1 MYFKRILDINR
12 EKHTMNLQHNINK
25 FKSAMKIN
33 KLSEDSDLSV
43 SNDHLSSCL
52 NDIADNQNKDAF
64 KTVFKHFA
72 PRLKSYLI
80 KLGAVDNQAE
90 EVIQEVMIAV
100 WTKSA
105 SYDKTKSSV
114 GTWIYTIARNKRID
128 KIRKEKRHYLSES
141 DEGLEIPV
149 ESTQEN
155 EIFSNEISFK
165 LKKYINN
172 LPKEQGKLL
181 KLSYFYDKTHADI
194 SEELNIPLGT
204 VKSRIRLALTKMRH
218 LVEIN

>member
-1 MYFKRILDINR
+1 
-12 EKHTMNLQHNINK
+12 MNLQYNINK
-25 FKSAMKIN
+25 FKPAMKIN
-33 KLSEDSDLSV
+33 KLSGDNDFPV

-52 NDIADNQNKDAF
+52 LDIAENQNKNAF

-72 PRLKSYLI
+72 PRLESYLI
-80 KLGAVDNQAE
+80 KLGAVDTQAE

-105 SYDKTKSSV
+105 TYDSNKSSV
-114 GTWIYTIARNKRID
+114 STWVYTIARNKRID

-149 ESTQEN
+149 DSTQEK
-155 EIFSNEISFK
+155 EIFSAQISNT
-165 LKKYINN
+165 LKKYMAS
-172 LPKEQGKLL
+172 LPDEQSKLL
-181 KLSYFYDKTHADI
+181 KLSYFYNKTHADI

>member
-1 MYFKRILDINR
+1 MK
-12 EKHTMNLQHNINK
+12 LQYNINN
-25 FKSAMKIN
+25 FNTAMKIN
-33 KLSEDSDLSV
+33 KLSVDNSFPV
-43 SNDHLSSCL
+43 SNDHLSDCL
-52 NDIADNQNKDAF
+52 QDIAENQSKDAF
-64 KTVFKHFA
+64 KIIFKYFA

-80 KLGAVDNQAE
+80 KLGAIDSQAE

-149 ESTQEN
+149 ESTQEK
-155 EIFSNEISFK
+155 EIFSSEISVK
-165 LKKYINN
+165 LKNYIDN
-172 LPKEQGKLL
+172 LPKEQGRLL

>member
-1 MYFKRILDINR
+1 
-12 EKHTMNLQHNINK
+12 MNLQYNIKKIN
-25 FKSAMKIN
+25 SAMKAN
-33 KLSEDSDLSV
+33 KLPEATDASVLNIQLSE
-43 SNDHLSSCL
+43 CL
-52 NDIADNQNKDAF
+52 NDIAENQNKASFQTIF
-64 KTVFKHFA
+64 KYFA

-80 KLGAVDNQAE
+80 KLGALENQAE

-105 SYDKTKSSV
+105 SYNKEKSSV

-128 KIRKEKRHYLSES
+128 KIRKEKRHYLTES

-149 ESTQEN
+149 QSTQES
-155 EIFSNEISFK
+155 EILSSQLSVK
-165 LKKYINN
+165 LKKYIEN
-172 LPKEQGKLL
+172 LPKEQGDLL
-181 KLSYFYDKTHADI
+181 KLSYFYDKTHVDI

>member
-1 MYFKRILDINR
+1 MK
-12 EKHTMNLQHNINK
+12 LQYNINN
-25 FKSAMKIN
+25 FNTAMKIN
-33 KLSEDSDLSV
+33 KLSVDNSFPV
-43 SNDHLSSCL
+43 SNDHLSDCL
-52 NDIADNQNKDAF
+52 QDIAENQSKDAF
-64 KTVFKHFA
+64 KTIFKYFA

-80 KLGAVDNQAE
+80 KLGAIDSQAE

-149 ESTQEN
+149 ESTQEK
-155 EIFSNEISFK
+155 EIFSSEISVK
-165 LKKYINN
+165 LKNYIDN
-172 LPKEQGKLL
+172 LPKEQGRLL